1 MEIKYEDL
9 QEIVMCLGIATEAME
24 NADFEFEDEEERD
37 YYYNQLL
44 RVQDALAKA
53 ERLI

>member
-9 QEIVMCLGIATEAME
+9 QEIVMCLGIATKAME
-24 NADFEFEDEEERD
+24 NADFEFEDEEE
-37 YYYNQLL
+37 YYNQLL